1 LKNTSLLERALPIV
15 AAIAVGG
22 IAWFFYAR
30 QDAAQR
36 ELARETASLR
46 ARLEQAERSRDS
58 ELPRVIAEGLR
69 RSVSPPGP
77 VASGQLG
84 PTALGEAGVVSP
96 SARARSEAMAQRLE
110 QLVASEPVDAH
121 WSSDTTAAARTVFT
135 SVRGSRLITADCQ
148 TSLCRFVVASD
159 SLDAQRELA
168 DQLVGHGPFNEE
180 VWYYYDH
187 ESTPPKATLY
197 TSRKG
202 VPLSALLSEARQ

>member
-1 LKNTSLLERALPIV
+1 MRPLERTLLIV

-22 IAWFFYAR
+22 VAWFLYTR

-58 ELPRVIAEGLR
+58 ELPRAIAEGLR
-69 RSVSPPGP
+69 RSAPLPAP
-77 VASGQLG
+77 AASGQLA
-84 PTALGEAGVVSP
+84 PTALGEAGVVP
-96 SARARSEAMAQRLE
+96 PAALARSEAMAQRLE
-110 QLVASEPVDAH
+110 QLVSSEPADAR
-121 WSSDTTAAARTVFT
+121 WSSETTAAARTVFA
-135 SVRGSRLITADCQ
+135 SVTGSRLVTADCQ
-148 TSLCRFVVASD
+148 TSLCRFVVTSD
-159 SLDAQRELA
+159 SLDAQRGLA
-168 DQLVGHGPFNEE
+168 DQLVGQGPFNEE

-202 VPLSALLSEARQ
+202 VPLSALLGDASQPR